1 MTNSI
6 LGERAPVLAGDGWP
20 TLPPRTPTG
29 ECYSYAHPPRTLAEL
44 ERLGL
49 PELIAH
55 VPRWGGLG
63 PSVLRHTIL
72 FVRLAELLAGEHEE
86 RRRLAARYAG
96 AHDLAEGV
104 LLDLPRPLKAL
115 LPDYQALER
124 AWSRGIHEV
133 LGLPWDPPAAL
144 GPLLNLAHEEATAL
158 EMWMIDHLDTGPV
171 FDRLGWTV
179 PPPPDHAALALTV
192 LEGHSDERLIAELRM
207 RLGLAPLIACCRVCC
222 CIDAEACTTGA
233 AGLMSPRRTPTARS
247 ARPAGRAHETAFD
260 GFAILRFRAEF
271 AVP

>member
-6 LGERAPVLAGDGWP
+6 LGESAPLLAGDTWP
-20 TLPPRTPTG
+20 TLAPRTVAG
-29 ECYSYAHPPRTLAEL
+29 KRYSYAHPPRTLPEL

-49 PELIAH
+49 PELLAH

-124 AWSRGIHEV
+124 AWSRGIFEA
-133 LGLPWDPPAAL
+133 LGLAWDPPAGL
-144 GPLLNLAHEEATAL
+144 GPLLELAHEQATAL
-158 EMWMIDHLDTGPV
+158 EMWMIDHPDAGAV
-171 FDRLGWTV
+171 FDRLGWPG
-179 PPPPDHAALALTV
+179 PPPPEHVALALTV
-192 LEGHSDERLIAELRM
+192 LEGHSDDRLIAELRM
-207 RLGLAPLIACCRVCC
+207 RVGLAPLIPCCRVCC
-222 CIDAEACTTGA
+222 CIDAEACEDGCDWIDEPTPHPDGPICSA
-233 AGLMSPRRTPTARS
+233 CWEGL
-247 ARPAGRAHETAFD
+247 
-260 GFAILRFRAEF
+260 
-271 AVP
+271 